1 MKKLFLL
8 LFLSYIAFA
17 QNVNRK
23 YISHEWNQNMLEVK
37 TSDGNYFIQSYTDKI
52 IETTFVPNG
61 QKFNSNSH
69 AVVLKPNQN
78 SSQFKESA
86 DFLEITTNSLEVQI
100 TKAPFKISYYKKG
113 ELLISEK
120 TGYLKRKHEP
130 LERVKGNIVYDS
142 TEVIQFNLNPT
153 EKLYGGGARVL
164 GMDRRGNRLALYN
177 RADYGYERRSEL
189 MNFTLPIVISSQKYM
204 VHFDNAPIGYL
215 DLDSKKENVLEYETI
230 SGRKTYQIIVGD
242 SWEDLVSNY
251 TTLTGK
257 QPLPPQWALGNFSSR
272 FGYHSEAEARRTIQK
287 FQDEKIPV
295 DAIILDLYWFGKE
308 VQGTMGNLE
317 IFRDSFPTFEKMV
330 ADFTKM
336 GIKTI
341 PITEPF
347 ILTTSKKWQE
357 AVDKKILATD
367 SAGNPFTYDFYFG
380 NTGIIDIFKPEG
392 KNWFWDIYKDL
403 ANKGVG
409 GVWGD
414 LGEPEV
420 FPAAAKTYGGT
431 ADEVHNIYGHNW
443 AKLVFEGYQK
453 DFPAQRPFILMRSG
467 YSGSQRYGMIP
478 WSGDVNR
485 TWGGLSGQV
494 EISLQ
499 MGMQGLAY
507 MHSDLGG
514 FAGANL
520 DDELYVRW
528 LQYGVFNPIF
538 RPHAQSDVA
547 SEPVFRSD
555 WAKNLAKQA
564 IELRYQ
570 MLPYNYNLAYENSQ
584 TGIPLMRPLFFE
596 EPENEALL
604 TKSDGYLWGKD
615 FLVYPIMEAKQST
628 KDVYFPKN
636 STWFDFYGHE
646 KHEGGTTYKI
656 SVVENHIPTFV
667 RGGRFIPMANLV
679 QSTQNYNDNYMTFH
693 YFLDS
698 NVKNGSQEFYFDD
711 GNSTNAF
718 DKEMFE
724 IIQLH
729 AQIESKKA
737 QIEINRDAGTN
748 YQTAFKI
755 YTFILHNLDSKPKKV
770 LFNGKKTKFTYDK
783 KTKTLTVGIT
793 YFGDQKEK
801 IEILF
806 R

>member
-8 LFLSYIAFA
+8 LFLSTIGFA

-23 YISHEWNQNMLEVK
+23 YISHQLNENVLDIK
-37 TSDGNYFIQSYTDKI
+37 TSDGMYFIQLYNDKI
-52 IETTFVPNG
+52 IETTFVPKG
-61 QKFNSNSH
+61 EKFNPNSH
-69 AVVLKPNQN
+69 AVVLKPDSNGFE
-78 SSQFKESA
+78 FKQST
-86 DFLEITTNSLEVQI
+86 DYLEIKTNNLEIKIV
-100 TKAPFKISYYKKG
+100 KSPFKISYYKKG
-113 ELLISEK
+113 ELLLSEK
-120 TGYLKRKHEP
+120 LGYFKRKHEP
-130 LERVKGNIVYDS
+130 LEKVKGNIVYDS

-164 GMDRRGNRLALYN
+164 GMNRRGNRLALYN
-177 RADYGYERRSEL
+177 RADYGYETRSEL
-189 MNFTLPIVISSQKYM
+189 MNFTIPIVISSQKYM

-230 SGRKTYQIIVGD
+230 SGRKTYQVIVGNT
-242 SWEDLVSNY
+242 WEDLIYNY
-251 TTLTGK
+251 TELTGR
-257 QPLPPQWALGNFSSR
+257 QPLPPRWALGNFSSR
-272 FGYHSEAEARRTIQK
+272 FGYHSEAEARRTIKK

-308 VQGTMGNLE
+308 LQGTMGNLE
-317 IFRDSFPTFEKMV
+317 VYRDSFPTFEKMV
-330 ADFTKM
+330 DDFSKM

-367 SAGNPFTYDFYFG
+367 SIGNPFTYDFYFG
-380 NTGIIDIFKPEG
+380 NTGIIDIFKPSG
-392 KNWFWDIYKDL
+392 KKWFWDIYRDL
-403 ANKGVG
+403 ANKGVS

-420 FPAAAKTYGGT
+420 FPAAAKTFDGT

-443 AKLVFEGYQK
+443 AKLVFEGYQN
-453 DFPAQRPFILMRSG
+453 DFSSQRPFILMRSG

-520 DDELYVRW
+520 DDELYIRW

-538 RPHAQSDVA
+538 RPHAQSDVP
-547 SEPVFRSD
+547 SEPIFRSD

-564 IELRYQ
+564 IELRYS
-570 MLPYNYNLAYENSQ
+570 MLPYNYSLAFENSQ
-584 TGIPLMRPLFFE
+584 TGKPLMRPLFFE

-604 TKSDGYLWGKD
+604 IKSDGYLWGKD
-615 FLVYPIMEAKQST
+615 FLVYPIMEANQAT
-628 KDVYFPKN
+628 KEVYFPKN
-636 STWFDFYGHE
+636 GDWIDIYSNKKHNAGSTE
-646 KHEGGTTYKI
+646 KINVT
-656 SVVENHIPTFV
+656 ENYIPTFV
-667 RGGRFIPMANLV
+667 RSGVLIPSTKVV
-679 QSTQNYNDNYMTFH
+679 QTTQNYDNSNLDLRL
-693 YFLDS
+693 YFDEK
-698 NVKNGSQEFYFDD
+698 VKSSERQFYFDE
-711 GNSTNAF
+711 GNNSTENNPELLICETEISE
-718 DKEMFE
+718 KELLISME
-724 IIQLH
+724 NNSLQ
-729 AQIESKKA
+729 SKGKT
-737 QIEINRDAGTN
+737 GK
-748 YQTAFKI
+748 FHI
-755 YTFILHNLDSKPKKV
+755 YHLNKKPKSIII
-770 LFNGKKTKFTYDK
+770 NGKKMKFQYDK
-783 KTKTLTVGIT
+783 KSKKMEFDYLLSSNKMNI
-793 YFGDQKEK
+793 K
-801 IEILF
+801 IKL
-806 R
+806 

>member
-8 LFLSYIAFA
+8 LFLSTIGFA

-23 YISHEWNQNMLEVK
+23 YISHQLNENVLEIK
-37 TSDGNYFIQSYTDKI
+37 TSDGMYFLQLYNDKI
-52 IETTFVPNG
+52 VETSFVPKG
-61 QKFNSNSH
+61 EKFNPNSH
-69 AVVLKPNQN
+69 AVVLKPDSNGFE
-78 SSQFKESA
+78 FKQST
-86 DFLEITTNSLEVQI
+86 DYLEIKTTELEVQI
-100 TKAPFKISYYKKG
+100 VKSPFKISYYKKG
-113 ELLISEK
+113 ELLLSEK
-120 TGYLKRKHEP
+120 LGYFKRKHEP
-130 LERVKGNIVYDS
+130 LEKVKGNIVYDS
-142 TEVIQFNLNPT
+142 TEVIQFNINST

-164 GMDRRGNRLALYN
+164 GMNRRGNRLALYN
-177 RADYGYERRSEL
+177 RADYGYETHSEL
-189 MNFTLPIVISSQKYM
+189 MNFTIPIVISSQKYM
-204 VHFDNAPIGYL
+204 VHFDNAPVGYL

-230 SGRKTYQIIVGD
+230 SGRKTYQVIVGNT
-242 SWEDLVSNY
+242 WEDLIYNY
-251 TTLTGK
+251 TELTGR
-257 QPLPPQWALGNFSSR
+257 QPLPPRWALGNFSSR

-317 IFRDSFPTFEKMV
+317 VYRDSFPTFEKMV
-330 ADFTKM
+330 DDFNKM

-357 AVDKKILATD
+357 AVEKKILATD
-367 SAGNPFTYDFYFG
+367 SIGNPFTYDFYFG
-380 NTGIIDIFKPEG
+380 NTGIIDIFKPSG
-392 KNWFWDIYKDL
+392 KKWFWDIYKVL
-403 ANKGVG
+403 ANKGVS

-420 FPAAAKTYGGT
+420 FPAAAKTFDGT

-443 AKLVFEGYQK
+443 AKLVFEGYQN
-453 DFPAQRPFILMRSG
+453 DFPTQRPFILMRSG

-547 SEPVFRSD
+547 SEPIFRSD
-555 WAKNLAKQA
+555 WAKNLAKNA
-564 IELRYQ
+564 IELRYS
-570 MLPYNYNLAYENSQ
+570 MLPYNYSLAYENSQ
-584 TGIPLMRPLFFE
+584 TGKPLMRPLFFE

-615 FLVYPIMEAKQST
+615 YLIYPILEAKQSI
-628 KDVYFPKN
+628 KEVYFPKN
-636 STWFDFYGHE
+636 GDWIDFYSNKKHVGGSTE
-646 KHEGGTTYKI
+646 KI
-656 SVVENHIPTFV
+656 NLSENHIPTFLRSGV
-667 RGGRFIPMANLV
+667 VIPMTKVVQTTSNYSNSNL
-679 QSTQNYNDNYMTFH
+679 DLH
-693 YFLDS
+693 YYFD
-698 NVKNGSQEFYFDD
+698 VKVSSSEREFYFDEGINSSENNPEIVKCETEID
-711 GNSTNAF
+711 GN
-718 DKEMFE
+718 EL
-724 IIQLH
+724 IIS
-729 AQIESKKA
+729 IESNSISSKGKA
-737 QIEINRDAGTN
+737 GKFYI
-748 YQTAFKI
+748 YQLNK
-755 YTFILHNLDSKPKKV
+755 KPKSITI
-770 LFNGKKTKFTYDK
+770 NGKKMKFQFDK
-783 KTKTLTVGIT
+783 TSNKMEFDYLLNSNKTNI
-793 YFGDQKEK
+793 K
-801 IEILF
+801 IKL
-806 R
+806 

>member
-1 MKKLFLL
+1 VKQKNMKKLFLL
-8 LFLSYIAFA
+8 LFITCFSFA
-17 QNVNRK
+17 QNINRK
-23 YISHEWNQNMLEVK
+23 YISHQLNENVLEIK
-37 TSDGNYFIQSYTDKI
+37 TSDGMYFLQLYNDKI
-52 IETTFVPNG
+52 IETTFVPQG
-61 QKFNSNSH
+61 EKFNPNSH
-69 AVVLKPNQN
+69 AVVLKPDNN
-78 SSQFKESA
+78 GFEFKQST
-86 DFLEITTNSLEVQI
+86 DYLEIKTTELEIQI
-100 TKAPFKISYYKKG
+100 VKSPFKISYYKKG
-113 ELLISEK
+113 ELLLSEK
-120 TGYLKRKHEP
+120 LGYLKRKHVP

-142 TEVIQFNLNPT
+142 TEVLQFNINST

-164 GMDRRGNRLALYN
+164 GMNRRGNRLALYN
-177 RADYGYERRSEL
+177 RADYGYETRSEL
-189 MNFTLPIVISSQKYM
+189 MNFTIPIVISSQKYM

-230 SGRKTYQIIVGD
+230 SGRKTYQVIVGNT
-242 SWEDLVSNY
+242 WEDLIYNY
-251 TTLTGK
+251 TELTGR
-257 QPLPPQWALGNFSSR
+257 QPLPPRWALGNFSSR

-308 VQGTMGNLE
+308 LQGTMGNLE
-317 IFRDSFPTFEKMV
+317 VYRDSFPTFEKMV
-330 ADFTKM
+330 DDFNKM

-367 SAGNPFTYDFYFG
+367 SIGNPFTYDFYFG
-380 NTGIIDIFKPEG
+380 NTGIIDIFKPTG
-392 KNWFWDIYKDL
+392 KNWFWDIYKGL
-403 ANKGVG
+403 ANKGVS

-420 FPAAAKTYGGT
+420 FPAAARTFGGT

-443 AKLVFEGYQK
+443 AKLVFEGYQN
-453 DFPAQRPFILMRSG
+453 DFPSQRPFILMRSG

-555 WAKNLAKQA
+555 WAKNLAKNA
-564 IELRYQ
+564 IELRYS

-615 FLVYPIMEAKQST
+615 YLVYPIMESKQSI
-628 KDVYFPKN
+628 KEVYFPKN
-636 STWFDFYGHE
+636 SNWIDFYSN
-646 KHEGGTTYKI
+646 KKYSGGSTENI
-656 SVVENHIPTFV
+656 NVVENHIPTFMRSGV
-667 RGGRFIPMANLV
+667 VIPMTKVVQTTSNYSNANL
-679 QSTQNYNDNYMTFH
+679 DLH
-693 YFLDS
+693 YHFD
-698 NVKNGSQEFYFDD
+698 VKVSSSEREFYFDEGINSSENNPEIVKCETEIN
-711 GNSTNAF
+711 GNELTIS
-718 DKEMFE
+718 
-724 IIQLH
+724 
-729 AQIESKKA
+729 IESNSITSKGKA
-737 QIEINRDAGTN
+737 GKFYI
-748 YQTAFKI
+748 YQLNK
-755 YTFILHNLDSKPKKV
+755 KPKSMII
-770 LFNGKKTKFTYDK
+770 NDKKMKFQYDK
-783 KTKTLTVGIT
+783 KSKKMEFDYLLSTNKMNIKVKL
-793 YFGDQKEK
+793 
-801 IEILF
+801 
-806 R
+806 